1 MELSSE
7 TRKTTLG
14 RLAALALMVKT
25 KSAHKEKKNLRMG
38 MGSGAIE
45 PAKERGVNRT
55 QRFVLI
61 WPVAI
66 PN

>member
-25 KSAHKEKKNLRMG
+25 KRAHKEKISLRMG
-38 MGSGAIE
+38 MDSGAIE
-45 PAKERGVNRT
+45 PAKERGVKVT
-55 QRFVLI
+55 FSF
-61 WPVAI
+61 
-66 PN
+66 

>member
-38 MGSGAIE
+38 MGSGVIE
-45 PAKERGVNRT
+45 TLK
-55 QRFVLI
+55 
-61 WPVAI
+61 
-66 PN
+66 